1 MATALTLAI
10 AAGGLAG
17 CVSTQRKN
25 ARAELVADRTLAER
39 TPLRLHARSRDVHV
53 ASVALVRAAGGGAFV
68 VTLRNRSAQP
78 ATDVPV
84 AVGLRAADGR
94 RTQLNGGGGLDWF
107 RTHVPAIGAGA
118 TATWVFTAHRSLPAG
133 TPYAIV
139 GTTGG
144 AVVSHASGA
153 LPAIAT
159 RVVPEPVRGR
169 GRRSAATRAGVVV
182 ALVNSSEIP
191 QYDVQVYA
199 VARDGGRVLAAGT
212 ASIAHLGT
220 HEGAR
225 VRVALV
231 GAAGRHTVRVFAL
244 PTIFE

>member
-1 MATALTLAI
+1 MATELTLAI
-10 AAGGLAG
+10 AAGGLTG

-25 ARAELVADRTLAER
+25 ARAELVANRTLAER
-39 TPLRLHARSRDVHV
+39 TPLRLHRRSREVRV
-53 ASVALVRAAGGGAFV
+53 AHVALVRAAHGGAFV
-68 VTLRNRSAQP
+68 VTLRNRGAQP

-84 AVGLRAADGR
+84 AVGLRAANGR
-94 RTQLNGGGGLDWF
+94 RTQLDGGGELGWF

-118 TATWVFTAHRSLPAG
+118 STTWVFTARRPLPAG
-133 TPYAIV
+133 TPYAIA
-139 GTTGG
+139 GATGG

-153 LPAIAT
+153 LPAIA
-159 RVVPEPVRGR
+159 
-169 GRRSAATRAGVVV
+169 ARAVSRARNGVVV
-182 ALVNSSEIP
+182 AIVNRSEIP

-199 VARDGGRVLAAGT
+199 VARDGGRVLAAGA

-220 HEGAR
+220 HEGTR

>member
-10 AAGGLAG
+10 AAGGLTG

-25 ARAELVADRTLAER
+25 ARAELVADRTLAQR
-39 TPLRLHARSRDVHV
+39 TPLRLHRRSRDVRV
-53 ASVALVRAAGGGAFV
+53 ERVALVRAASGGAFV
-68 VTLRNRSAQP
+68 VTLRNSGAQP

-84 AVGLRAADGR
+84 AVGLRAVDGR
-94 RTQLNGGGGLDWF
+94 RTQLNGGGELDWF

-118 TATWVFTAHRSLPAG
+118 TATWIFTAHRPLAAG
-133 TPYAIV
+133 TPYAIA
-139 GTTGG
+139 GATGR

-153 LPAIAT
+153 LPAIAA

-169 GRRSAATRAGVVV
+169 RGAGTRGGVSV
-182 ALVNSSEIP
+182 AIVNRSEIP

-199 VARDGGRVLAAGT
+199 VARDGARVLAAGA

-220 HEGAR
+220 HEATR